1 MHQRTLLRTLV
12 TRLTLVSFLLQGTW
26 ALAGTTGGLSGN
38 VVDDKGSP
46 VAGARVRATS
56 PSATATG
63 TTDASGHFQFLA
75 LNPDTYT
82 ISVERAGFQTSTVSG
97 VTVIADQQQSVALT
111 AARQLQVIGG
121 TTARAAS
128 DVVKPG
134 LTTDVFAV
142 NATQAAAAAVLG
154 GGGSL
159 NSAYSAIA
167 AVPGLVVPTGQA
179 GWNQAVYIRGA
190 KNFDTGYEYDGIPV
204 NRAFDN
210 YDAGTASSLGQQQL
224 QVYTGGGPAS
234 VASAGIGGFINQV
247 IRTGTYPPVDT
258 LTAGIGGPAGYRQ
271 LGLEAG
277 GSTPSRSFTYYA
289 GIAGYDQNLRYYDPY
304 NGAAASSAYGPY
316 AVYSPALVAGFSGQ
330 GVYPVCNPADGT
342 PMNVNAAAPGAPS
355 GCFYPYGGLL
365 LNLAS
370 TIQDRE
376 NVANFHFAL
385 PGKNGLKDDVQILG
399 GASMLKTF
407 FYGTSPNDVGNG
419 TANGFMLAN
428 GLGPYDPAT
437 NFPTYVDAQVYNLPF
452 GSKIAGVTPSIYY
465 QPDSPSGRALNAPLP
480 LDQRYPIYN
489 DTGILKAQYT
499 HNFSDRAYARLMGYT
514 FFSDWTQQNP
524 TFAFSAAN
532 GFGIATSIAAYDYKL
547 ITHTAGA
554 ELQFA
559 DQLTDQHLL
568 QFTTNV
574 ARANVVRFNN
584 TGFLAGASPTGLI
597 ARNGGAFT
605 CYEGA
610 TGAAVPCLE
619 ELSGSQRPG
628 FPSARGTSVNP
639 CPGTGGTCAVTG
651 AAAAAGAQWVTLWD
665 GNADGT
671 YNTVGPR
678 FLSSALTDEWKPN
691 PKLTLNLGLKF
702 DRFQYNLANT
712 QRAANDF
719 YTQVVQQY
727 GCYDPATLEVTTAP
741 LGPTSPP
748 PANAVFSTTCP
759 AGFQHI
765 GTQFTDVSPSTYVL
779 QFLEPRFS
787 FAYAQ
792 SPDTVW
798 RGSIGRF
805 VEPPISAS
813 VQYDRKAGTVATSL
827 AAASFVPLGFF
838 TPFHA
843 IPAQSATNMDASFE
857 HRFAGS
863 DVSLKLSPYYRY
875 TSGWQQQVIIGP
887 NFVSQLP
894 VGDARDYG
902 LEFSLHRGDFNR
914 NGLSWLM
921 SYTYTHS
928 RVTFKDEFGAGSSQ
942 LDRVNNAIQA
952 YNAMTTE
959 SPCYTPAVYSGAN
972 LVSYG
977 APTSCATANAIK
989 NPYYGLPKQ
998 PLVDTSAGYVPY
1010 GVSLAVTGVGDVGFN
1025 NQFTYPHA
1033 ISGIVNWRRNRLA
1046 ITPSF
1051 QFQTGNFYGSPV
1063 DVTGLDPRTC
1073 AANQLAG
1080 GAVAAGSPYAQNPDF
1095 RTCNAPAVVAGAS
1108 ASIPAG
1114 EATTPGGYLYVPN
1127 PFTGSFDGIGKYQN
1141 PSILTLNMAVS
1152 YDVSPRVKANLTL
1165 ANLYHSC
1172 FGGSQMPW
1180 ANGGSRVCGY
1190 LVNLYYPSNF
1200 YNGSSVNDVATN
1212 GTTVAPALRYP
1223 FGPSTGTVASN
1234 QPFPFSAFFTVSVKL

>member
-1 MHQRTLLRTLV
+1 MHQRTLWRTLV
-12 TRLTLVSFLLQGTW
+12 TALTLVAFLCQGTW

-46 VAGARVRATS
+46 VAGARVRVTS

-75 LNPDTYT
+75 LNPDTYAVT
-82 ISVERAGFQTSTVSG
+82 VERTGYQTASVSG
-97 VTVIADQQQSVALT
+97 VTVIADQQQSVAVT
-111 AARQLQVIGG
+111 APRQLQVIGG

-142 NATQAAAAAVLG
+142 NASQAAAAAVLG

-167 AVPGLVVPTGQA
+167 AVPGLVVPTGQS

-190 KNFDTGYEYDGIPV
+190 KSFDTGYEYDGIPV
-204 NRAFDN
+204 NRSFDN

-247 IRTGTYPPVDT
+247 IRTGTYPAQNT
-258 LTAGIGGPAGYRQ
+258 LTAGLGGPAAYRQ
-271 LGLEAG
+271 LGLELG
-277 GSTPSRSFTYYA
+277 GATPSRSFSYYV

-304 NGAAASSAYGPY
+304 NGGPESGAYGSY
-316 AVYSPALVAGFSGQ
+316 ATYSPALVPSFSGQ
-330 GVYPVCNPADGT
+330 GVFAVCDPNGN
-342 PMNVNAAAPGAPS
+342 PMNINTAAPGAAG
-355 GCFYPYGGLL
+355 GCMYPYNGLL

-376 NVANFHFAL
+376 NVANLHFAI
-385 PGKNGLKDDVQILG
+385 PRKNGMKDDLQLLG

-407 FYGTSPNDVGNG
+407 FYGSPDDIGQGNP
-419 TANGFMLAN
+419 NGFMIAN
-428 GLGPYDPAT
+428 GLGPYDPVN
-437 NFPTYVDAQVYNLPF
+437 NFPGYADARVYNLPF
-452 GSKIAGVTPSIYY
+452 GAPITGVTPSIYY
-465 QPDSPSGRALNAPLP
+465 QPDSPSGRALNAPIP
-480 LDQRYPIYN
+480 LDQRYPFYN
-489 DTGILKAQYT
+489 DTGIVKAQYT

-524 TFAFSAAN
+524 TFASAIAS
-532 GFGIATSIAAYDYKL
+532 GGLGIATNAVAYDYKL

-554 ELQFA
+554 ELQLA

-568 QFTTNV
+568 QFTTNF

-584 TGFLAGASPTGLI
+584 TGFTAGSSPTGLI
-597 ARNGGAFT
+597 ASSGGVFT
-605 CYEGA
+605 CYNGA
-610 TGAAVPCLE
+610 DGSQVPCLE
-619 ELSGSQRPG
+619 ELSGGQHPG
-628 FPSARGTSVNP
+628 FPTARGNSLSP

-691 PKLTLNLGLKF
+691 PKLTMNLGLKF
-702 DRFQYNLANT
+702 DRFQYDLADT
-712 QRAANDF
+712 KRPANDF
-719 YTQVVQQY
+719 YTQIVQQY
-727 GCYDPATLEVTTAP
+727 GCYDPATLQVTTQP
-741 LGPTSPP
+741 LGPTLPP
-748 PANAVFSTTCP
+748 PPNAVFSTTCP
-759 AGFQHI
+759 AGYQHI
-765 GTQFTDVSPSTYVL
+765 GTQFTDVSPSRYVL

-792 SPDTVW
+792 GPDTVV

-813 VQYDRKAGTVATSL
+813 VQYDRRAGTVATTL
-827 AAASFVPLGFF
+827 ATAAFVPLGFF
-838 TPFHA
+838 TPFHP
-843 IPAQSATNMDASFE
+843 IPAQSATNVDASLE

-863 DVSLKLSPYYRY
+863 DISFKLSPYYRY

-887 NFVSQLP
+887 SFVSQLP

-902 LEFSLHRGDFNR
+902 LELSFHKGDFNR
-914 NGLSWLM
+914 NGLSWLT

-942 LDRVNNAIQA
+942 LDRINNAIQA

-959 SPCYTPAVYSGAN
+959 SPCYTPAVYNGAN

-977 APTSCATANAIK
+977 APTSCATAGAIK
-989 NPYYGLPKQ
+989 NPYFGLPAQ
-998 PLVDTSAGYVPY
+998 PLIDTGAGYVPFAT
-1010 GVSLAVTGVGDVGFN
+1010 SLAVTGFGDIGYN
-1025 NQFTYPHA
+1025 NQYTYPHSLSA
-1033 ISGIVNWRRNRLA
+1033 IVNWRRNRFA
-1046 ITPSF
+1046 VTPSV
-1051 QFQTGNFYGSPV
+1051 QFQTGNFYGSPI

-1073 AANQLAG
+1073 ASNQLTSGAAPAG
-1080 GAVAAGSPYAQNPDF
+1080 APYAQNPDF
-1095 RTCNAPAVVAGAS
+1095 RTCNAPAVVAGA
-1108 ASIPAG
+1108 AGAVPAG
-1114 EATTPGGYLYVPN
+1114 ESATPGGYLYIPN
-1127 PFTGSFDGIGKYQN
+1127 PFTGSFDSIGKYQN
-1141 PSILTLNMAVS
+1141 PSILTLNMALS
-1152 YDVSPRVKANLTL
+1152 YDVTPRVRANLTL
-1165 ANLYHSC
+1165 ANLFHTC
-1172 FGGSQMPW
+1172 FGGSQTPW
-1180 ANGGSRVCGY
+1180 TNGGSRVCGY
-1190 LVNLYYPSNF
+1190 LVNQFYPANF
-1200 YNGSSVNDVATN
+1200 YNGSSVDDVATN
-1212 GTTVAPALRYP
+1212 GTAVAPALRYP
-1223 FGPSTGTVASN
+1223 FSPTTGTVASN
-1234 QPFPFSAFFTVSVKL
+1234 QPFPFSAYFTVSVKL